1 MRMQI
6 KKHRDWQQFTR
17 AGLGAV
23 GFIILIWTGAAVLNA
38 FVFQSYYVDGLS
50 MSPSLSDDDR
60 LIVSKVEK
68 TSAAIKRNAY
78 VPERGQ
84 IVILD
89 SGVSDY
95 TAMRKEDIVKRVIG
109 LPGDTVEIKNGRVFI
124 YNQRHPDGF
133 DVDAALGLSLAPTYS
148 YDVTKVYIPE
158 GRIFVL
164 GDNRAEGGSFD
175 SRSFGLVET
184 RHIQGRLLFRVLP
197 LNHIQVF

>member
-1 MRMQI
+1 MQI
-6 KKHRDWQQFTR
+6 KKRHDWQQYTK
-17 AGLGAV
+17 ASLGIV
-23 GFIILIWTGAAVLNA
+23 GFIGLIWAGAAVLNA

-68 TSAAIKRNAY
+68 TSAAIKHDAY

-89 SGVSDY
+89 SGVSEY

-109 LPGDTVEIKNGRVFI
+109 LPGDTVTIKNGGVFI
-124 YNQRHPDGF
+124 YNDQHPDGF
-133 DVDAALGLSLAPTYS
+133 DADKALGLSLAPTYS
-148 YDVTKVYIPE
+148 SDSTEVYVPE
-158 GRIFVL
+158 GHIFVL

-175 SRSFGLVET
+175 SRSFGPVET
-184 RHIQGRLLFRVLP
+184 KHILGRLLFRVLP